1 MLPIEIE
8 TLIHAYRQDF
18 ERVDSQIQDAISSY
32 HTIETRANQLLG
44 EVEQMGLCS
53 YHVSNIKNCL
63 RSTVRQSSLI
73 VSDIL
78 ENEEIHMVQI
88 EMLEAL
94 NNEILF
100 NIFNVLLHPFYVPEY
115 L

>member
-1 MLPIEIE
+1 MLPLEVE
-8 TLIHAYRQDF
+8 NLIHAYRIQF
-18 ERVDSQIQDAISSY
+18 EKVDSDIQDAIHAY
-32 HTIETRANQLLG
+32 HTIEMRATQLLR
-44 EVEQMGLCS
+44 EVEQMGLCT
-53 YHVSNIKNCL
+53 YHVKNIQKAL
-63 RSTVRQSSLI
+63 HRTVNESSRI

-94 NNEILF
+94 NNEILYD
-100 NIFNVLLHPFYVPEY
+100 IFNVLLHPFYIPGP